1 MKCKS
6 CNREINDDV
15 TFCPYCGKPV
25 DGEQTL
31 PPTPPAP
38 PAQPPHPPMPQ
49 PAPQQPAQR
58 PSSSSAKNVMI
69 VMAGLVVIALIAG
82 VTVMWVSRGGSKAD
96 EPIVTEAAAPDTV
109 VKHDTVVMKQQ
120 VVHEVRHEY
129 SAPANPTQVV
139 VTGQNVR
146 LRLTPSLAAG
156 TLTYTDGTNV
166 HPRRGQVLTYVG
178 EEGDFYMVNY
188 RGYNVYVS
196 KQFSYA
202 R

>member
-1 MKCKS
+1 
-6 CNREINDDV
+6 
-15 TFCPYCGKPV
+15 
-25 DGEQTL
+25 
-31 PPTPPAP
+31 
-38 PAQPPHPPMPQ
+38 
-49 PAPQQPAQR
+49 
-58 PSSSSAKNVMI
+58 MI

-82 VTVMWVSRGGSKAD
+82 ITVMWVNRGGSKAD
-96 EPIVTEAAAPDTV
+96 EPIVTQTAAPDTV

-146 LRLTPSLAAG
+146 LRLAPSLSAG

>member
-6 CNREINDDV
+6 CNREINDAV
-15 TFCPYCGKPV
+15 AFCPYCGKPV
-25 DGEQTL
+25 GGEQT
-31 PPTPPAP
+31 PPPPPLTPPV
-38 PAQPPHPPMPQ
+38 QPPHPPV
-49 PAPQQPAQR
+49 PQQPVRQSA
-58 PSSSSAKNVMI
+58 PSSSVKNVMI
-69 VMAGLVVIALIAG
+69 VMSGLVVIALIAG
-82 VTVMWVSRGGSKAD
+82 ITVMWVNRGGSKAD
-96 EPIVTEAAAPDTV
+96 QPIVTQTAAPDTV
-109 VKHDTVVMKQQ
+109 VKHDTVVIKQE
-120 VVHEVRHEY
+120 VVHEVRNHY
-129 SAPANPTQVV
+129 ATPANPTQVV

-146 LRLTPSLAAG
+146 LRLAPSLTSA

-188 RGYNVYVS
+188 RGYNVYIS